1 MQILISDANVI
12 IDMEDSGLTELM
24 FRLPYQFAVPNILYY
39 DELEE
44 EHPNLLELGLVEL
57 ELAPET
63 VEKSIELAQCYRKPS
78 RYDCLALAA
87 AMQEECP
94 LVTCDKALRKA
105 AQQENVE
112 IRGTI
117 WLVDELV
124 KHELINKDQ
133 ATKAFKDMKEAG
145 SRLPW
150 NEVEKFL
157 NRI

>member
-24 FRLPYQFAVPNILYY
+24 FSLPYQFAVPDILFY
-39 DELEE
+39 DELED
-44 EHPNLLELGLVEL
+44 EHPNLLELGLIQL
-57 ELAPET
+57 ELSSEML
-63 VEKSIELAQCYRKPS
+63 EKSIELDCRYRKPS

-94 LVTCDKALRKA
+94 LITCDKALRKA

-112 IRGTI
+112 IRGTLWI
-117 WLVDELV
+117 IDELV
-124 KHELINKDQ
+124 KHQHINKQQ
-133 ATKAFKDMKEAG
+133 AKKAFEDMKDAG

>member
-24 FRLPYQFAVPNILYY
+24 FNLPYQFAVPDILFH
-39 DELEE
+39 DELED

-57 ELAPET
+57 ELSSKT
-63 VEKSIELAQCYRKPS
+63 VEKSIELDLCYRKPS

-87 AMQEECP
+87 ALQEECP

-124 KHELINKDQ
+124 KHELINKEQ
-133 ATKAFKDMKEAG
+133 AIKAFKDMKEAG

-150 NEVEKFL
+150 NEVENFL

>member
-24 FRLPYQFAVPNILYY
+24 FNLPYQFAVPDILFH
-39 DELEE
+39 DELED

-57 ELAPET
+57 ELSSET
-63 VEKSIELAQCYRKPS
+63 VEKSIELDLCYRKLS

-87 AMQEECP
+87 ALQEECP

-124 KHELINKDQ
+124 KHELINKEQ
-133 ATKAFKDMKEAG
+133 AIKAFKDMKEAG

-150 NEVEKFL
+150 NEVENFL